1 MGSRGL
7 LSTMLD
13 TTNGAFVETLRECF
27 LRGYGLVP
35 NNPRY
40 WHPDWCCFRIVPLSD
55 EAASRL
61 PPRLRLASLSLR
73 AARMALDAAPLE
85 SVTVGEGFA
94 EFLRTAY
101 PGEDLPSLLM
111 PRKACAELREIP
123 NFTNF
128 ATSLSY

>member
-1 MGSRGL
+1 
-7 LSTMLD
+7 MLD

-35 NNPRY
+35 NNASY

-73 AARMALDAAPLE
+73 AARMALEAIPSSEMPLQ

-101 PGEDLPSLLM
+101 PTLSAAPSFERAAPPSIAV
-111 PRKACAELREIP
+111 PRMA
-123 NFTNF
+123 F
-128 ATSLSY
+128 A